1 VRRRAE
7 EMFLCLTCG
16 GHFRIASVTSENA
29 ENGDIAEGSLV
40 CAGCPTTVPTVR
52 NIPRFV
58 PSESYASSFG
68 FQWNHFDRIQIDK
81 FMRITR

>member
-1 VRRRAE
+1 MGRRDVP
-7 EMFLCLTCG
+7 MPQLW
-16 GHFRIASVTSENA
+16 HYFRIASVTSENA
-29 ENGDIAEGSLV
+29 GNGDIAAGSLV
-40 CAGCPTTVPTVR
+40 CAGCPITVPIVR

-68 FQWNHFDRIQIDK
+68 FQWKHFDRIQIDK